1 MNCSIVGYA
10 RTSLAS
16 EKIENQTH
24 RLLEAGIPSDLIFTD
39 VGISGA
45 TSPHQR
51 QGFKNM
57 IDAIQAGG
65 ITHIYTF
72 ELSRIS
78 RDLTDTLNV
87 LRDFDNMGVC
97 LRSLSPTEQWLQC
110 DSSIRSLITSV
121 MSWCAMR
128 ERENL
133 IERTKLGLE
142 NAKRQGKTLGRPW
155 VEIEMKKV
163 ARLHN
168 EKGMKYT
175 AIAKKMGLKYST
187 LMKRLN
193 ETQ

>member
-24 RLLEAGIPSDLIFTD
+24 KLLEAGIPSDLIFTD

-45 TSPHQR
+45 VPPHQR
-51 QGFKNM
+51 PGFQKM
-57 IDAIQAGG
+57 IEAIQTAG

-87 LRDFDNMGVC
+87 LRDFDNMNVC
-97 LRSLSPTEQWLQC
+97 LRSLSPTESWLQC
-110 DSSIRSLITSV
+110 DPSIRSLITSV

-133 IERTKLGLE
+133 VERTKLGLE

-155 VEIEMKKV
+155 VDIDMKKV
-163 ARLHN
+163 ARLHD
-168 EKGMKYT
+168 EKGIKYT
-175 AIAKKMGLKYST
+175 EIAKKMGIKYST

-193 ETQ
+193 DM

>member
-24 RLLEAGIPSDLIFTD
+24 KLLEAGIPSDLIFTD

-51 QGFKNM
+51 PGFQKM
-57 IDAIQAGG
+57 IEAIQAGG

-87 LRDFDNMGVC
+87 LRDFDNMNVC
-97 LRSLSPTEQWLQC
+97 LRSLSPTESWLQC
-110 DSSIRSLITSV
+110 DPSIRSLITSV

-155 VEIEMKKV
+155 VDIDMKKV
-163 ARLHN
+163 AYLHD

-175 AIAKKMGLKYST
+175 AIAKKMGIKYST

-193 ETQ
+193 DT